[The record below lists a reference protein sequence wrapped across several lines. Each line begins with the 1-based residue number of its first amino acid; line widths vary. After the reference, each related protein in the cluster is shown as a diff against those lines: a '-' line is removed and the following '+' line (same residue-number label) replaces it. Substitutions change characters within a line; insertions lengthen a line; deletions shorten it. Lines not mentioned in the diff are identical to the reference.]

1 MMNTYTLIRR
11 DGTKCE
17 VPFLFEK
24 GNYYI
29 SEHLPQFENRAHTL
43 GFAQHDTGAVVIYQ
57 PLVTLFETVRAGLAL
72 LRGVETPI
80 TVNSGY
86 RSPEYQVAVYE
97 ADLRANGGK
106 PSGKVARP
114 GHSPHE
120 TGAAMDLAL
129 PKGFEAKEFAAFIR
143 RVSLEL
149 KFPEAR
155 TGYIIYDYK
164 FVHVDLTPM
173 LYRPYTKMPNP
184 NPGAWK
190 PGVIW

>member
-11 DGTKCE
+11 DGIKTE

-24 GNYYI
+24 GKYLI

-57 PLVTLFETVRAGLAL
+57 PLVTLFETVRTGISL
-72 LRGVETPI
+72 LRGEDTPI
-80 TVNSGY
+80 TVSSGY
-86 RSPEYQVAVYE
+86 RSREYQVAVYE
-97 ADLRANGGK
+97 ADLRANSGK

-120 TGAAMDLAL
+120 TGAAMDLEL
-129 PKGFEAKEFAAFIR
+129 PKGFGAKEFAAFIR

-149 KFPEAR
+149 QFPEAR
-155 TGYIIYDYK
+155 TGYVIYDYK
-164 FVHVDLTPM
+164 FVHVDLVPM
-173 LYRPYTKMPNP
+173 LYRPYTGMPNP
-184 NPGAWK
+184 NPGVWK

>member
-1 MMNTYTLIRR
+1 MNTYTLIRR
-11 DGTKCE
+11 DGTKCT
-17 VPFLFEK
+17 VPFLFER

-29 SEHLPQFENRAHTL
+29 SEHLPQFENRTHTL
-43 GFAQHDTGAVVIYQ
+43 GFAQHNTGAVVIYQ
-57 PLVTLFETVRAGLAL
+57 PLITLFETVRAGITL
-72 LRGVETPI
+72 LGGKDTPI

-86 RSPEYQVAVYE
+86 RSPEYQKTLYE
-97 ADLRANGGK
+97 ADLRANDGK
-106 PSGKVARP
+106 PSGKVAKP

-120 TGAAMDLAL
+120 TGAAMDLGL
-129 PKGFEAKEFAAFIR
+129 PEGFEAKEFAAFIR

-149 KFPEAR
+149 EFSEAR

-164 FVHVDLTPM
+164 FVHVDLVPM
-173 LYRPYTKMPNP
+173 LYRPYTGTPNP